1 MQLSEKDKQ
10 ALQEKIKEQRQ
21 AMWSGKQSASTDTE
35 EDAAEA
41 GQDVDPAD
49 SPGEGSAGSTEVIA
63 SDMQSDV
70 LSMAADSAAASETR
84 NEETSSSQS
93 TTLEPESDSSP
104 DTFEESSTGSSDA
117 GQEASQSLD
126 ETETSTQEVEADAT
140 AGDPETEA
148 EEQETEDERVFWETL
163 EQEGGSSI
171 LNWKIVIAVIGVAV
185 ILVGVGVY
193 LGFLFA
199 G

>member
-21 AMWSGKQSASTDTE
+21 AMWSGKQSASPDTG

-41 GQDVDPAD
+41 GQDVDTSD
-49 SPGEGSAGSTEVIA
+49 SLGEGSAGSTEVRA

-84 NEETSSSQS
+84 HEETSSSQS

-104 DTFEESSTGSSDA
+104 DASEESSTGNRGDA
-117 GQEASQSLD
+117 QGASQSPD
-126 ETETSTQEVEADAT
+126 ETETSTQEPETAGI
-140 AGDPETEA
+140 AGDPEAEA

-163 EQEGGSSI
+163 EQEGESSI
-171 LNWKIVIAVIGVAV
+171 LNWKIVIAVIGLAV